1 MTGDVDEAS
10 IQSCVDSGMD
20 AHVGKPIDRDELVRV
35 LGSRD
40 LDGDVFAHEY
50 ALAPL
55 AEMGAHMM

>member
-35 LGSRD
+35 LQRYCQRQQR
-40 LDGDVFAHEY
+40 EY
-50 ALAPL
+50 NV
-55 AEMGAHMM
+55 